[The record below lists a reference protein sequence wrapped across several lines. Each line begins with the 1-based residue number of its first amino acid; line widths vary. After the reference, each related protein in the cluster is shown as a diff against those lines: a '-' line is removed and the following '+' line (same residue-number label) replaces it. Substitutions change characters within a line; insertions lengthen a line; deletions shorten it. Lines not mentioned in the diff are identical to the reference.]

1 VQTVAGESYT
11 GRTLNNKRLIN
22 SAVHLAEKLGLIGH
36 NTLQCFFNGKAV
48 KYIEVNPRFGGGA
61 NLGFHSGAN
70 TPEMLVKLCLGET
83 LQPQIGKF
91 EDDLVMLRYTRDTF
105 FKVQRRGKKHIKL
118 VSRRST
124 AADRII
130 CIDVDGTICTE
141 NVEYEKALPIEKT
154 IRKINE
160 LYDRGNTIILYTARG
175 AYSGKDWSEL
185 TESQLR
191 AWGVKYHRFMI
202 GKPFADEY
210 VDNKAVDI
218 LDWI

>member
-1 VQTVAGESYT
+1 
-11 GRTLNNKRLIN
+11 
-22 SAVHLAEKLGLIGH
+22 
-36 NTLQCFFNGKAV
+36 
-48 KYIEVNPRFGGGA
+48 
-61 NLGFHSGAN
+61 
-70 TPEMLVKLCLGET
+70 M
-83 LQPQIGKF
+83 
-91 EDDLVMLRYTRDTF
+91 
-105 FKVQRRGKKHIKL
+105 
-118 VSRRST
+118 
-124 AADRII
+124 
-130 CIDVDGTICTE
+130 DGTICTE